1 MLFFHIGI
9 FEVLGVQYESWGS
22 ILLFI
27 GLSIVADA
35 VAKVLFI
42 FMKTR
47 YFLSTGLHFK
57 QYHDAIFRI
66 LLDFMAVHLIDEWM
80 TTVHF
85 SIFSEIAFVLI
96 IYLIDT
102 SLFRKKEKDRR
113 SL

>member
-1 MLFFHIGI
+1 M
-9 FEVLGVQYESWGS
+9 
-22 ILLFI
+22 
-27 GLSIVADA
+27 
-35 VAKVLFI
+35 
-42 FMKTR
+42 
-47 YFLSTGLHFK
+47 
-57 QYHDAIFRI
+57 FRI